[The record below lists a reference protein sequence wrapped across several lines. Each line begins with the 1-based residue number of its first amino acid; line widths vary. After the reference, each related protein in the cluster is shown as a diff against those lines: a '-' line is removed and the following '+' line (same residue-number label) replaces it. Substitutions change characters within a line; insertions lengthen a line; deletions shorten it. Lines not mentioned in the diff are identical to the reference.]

1 MEMSFKNGSKVRVP
15 EEVTAIYSSAPTDGP
30 RHAEGV
36 LCGDHGTIAGLIV
49 GMIDKFY
56 NKLTDEQKGMFA
68 MAVVDIFQKN
78 PSKNMIVESMTI
90 IKKKTEEDDE

>member
-1 MEMSFKNGSKVRVP
+1 MEMSFKNGSNVSVP
-15 EEVTAIYSSAPTDGP
+15 EDVTAIYSSAPTDGP

-36 LCGDHGTIAGLIV
+36 LCGDHSIMAGLIV

-78 PSKNMIVESMTI
+78 PPKNMMIESMTI
-90 IKKKTEEDDE
+90 IKKKPEADDD